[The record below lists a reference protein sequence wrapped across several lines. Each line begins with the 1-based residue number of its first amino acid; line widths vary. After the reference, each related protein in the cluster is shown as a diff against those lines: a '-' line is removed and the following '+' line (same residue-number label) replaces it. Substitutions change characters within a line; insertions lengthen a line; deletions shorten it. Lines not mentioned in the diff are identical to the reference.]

1 MSPPPRPRFPVT
13 RLLLAASPVRRMLG
27 YWARALRRRGGKGGW
42 ARYYYYPAGQPG
54 PGEPDDQW
62 EPEPGY
68 QRRRVSPPD
77 DAYERV
83 TNPERFQP
91 LHSAAME
98 MISRMEETFDVH
110 RVEGHGLDEEL
121 EGKRAI
127 ERPSVRLTPV
137 NSNAAPV
144 TVAFSDFPGLFV
156 RVGRWV
162 IDDFPSCGCDAC
174 HESAEGE
181 IERLTELVDAVTAE
195 GFREAVQCPKGPLA
209 GDGCLKFEFR
219 TPTYRRRSSGSRI
232 RRSRAL
238 QMSGGARHLKL
249 HWQPWPR
256 RQPPAGR

>member
-27 YWARALRRRGGKGGW
+27 HWARLRGKGGW

-62 EPEPGY
+62 EPK
-68 QRRRVSPPD
+68 RKSPPD
-77 DAYERV
+77 EAYERV

-110 RVEGHGLDEEL
+110 RVEGYDLDEEL

-127 ERPSVRLTPV
+127 VRPSVRLTPV
-137 NSNAAPV
+137 NSNAAPI

-156 RVGRWV
+156 RFGRWV
-162 IDDFPSCGCDAC
+162 TEPFPSCGCDAC
-174 HESAEGE
+174 NESAADE
-181 IERLTELVDAVTAE
+181 IERLTELVDIVTA
-195 GFREAVQCPKGPLA
+195 GGLREAVQCPKGPLA
-209 GDGCLKFEFR
+209 GDGWLKFEFR
-219 TPTYRRRSSGSRI
+219 MPTYRRRSSESRI

-249 HWQPWPR
+249 HWQPWSR
-256 RQPPAGR
+256 RQAPKGN